1 MTDLVERAR
10 LYATEA
16 HARINQRRKYSNQPY
31 DVHLR
36 SVAALVAEVC
46 DDAEMIAAAWLHDTV
61 EDTPATFR
69 DVELAFGRPVA
80 SLVAELTDV
89 SKPSDGNRA
98 QRKAIDRAH
107 LARASDRAKTVK
119 LADLIDNCRD
129 ICRHDPRF
137 AKVFLAEMEAL
148 LRVLDGGD
156 AILMRRAHKAW
167 NQCRERLES
176 AATGADQPAP
186 DEPAWLGG
194 DAANGSHAHA
204 LRQFMR
210 AFSARDIAEPI
221 ASFDTDTA
229 ALKAREIMESNGW
242 IVAGLRRAGRI
253 DGYVRCE
260 DLVSG
265 VCGDHHRTFS
275 RGQIV
280 TADASLSEV
289 IFVLTRYTGCYVD
302 MIGDV
307 AGVILREHVQKPIVR
322 MWLFGMITI
331 IEMSVT
337 QRLAEVYPDEQW
349 RELITPGRL
358 QKAETLRDERSR
370 RGTPQK
376 LVDCLQ
382 LSDKIQILIKDDAQL
397 AWIGFDSRRVAKGV
411 AKEFESLRNN
421 LAHAQD
427 IVATDWPQIARM
439 TQRIEVL
446 LGGIDE

>member
-1 MTDLVERAR
+1 
-10 LYATEA
+10 
-16 HARINQRRKYSNQPY
+16 
-31 DVHLR
+31 
-36 SVAALVAEVC
+36 
-46 DDAEMIAAAWLHDTV
+46 
-61 EDTPATFR
+61 
-69 DVELAFGRPVA
+69 
-80 SLVAELTDV
+80 
-89 SKPSDGNRA
+89 
-98 QRKAIDRAH
+98 
-107 LARASDRAKTVK
+107 
-119 LADLIDNCRD
+119 
-129 ICRHDPRF
+129 
-137 AKVFLAEMEAL
+137 MEAL

-397 AWIGFDSRRVAKGV
+397 AWMGFDSRRVAKGV